1 MVSPPAAARGGR
13 AGRLQAGVVAARS
26 RSRDR
31 AAGPGRLQVNGEP
44 LGDGGASDGL
54 RLAPDLGPVMAG
66 PLLPEALYRDSPLST
81 RTAFCPAR
89 ARSRPKP

>member
-1 MVSPPAAARGGR
+1 MAVEL
-13 AGRLQAGVVAARS
+13 AGLQAGLAAAL
-26 RSRDR
+26 DPVPVIALR
-31 AAGPGRLQVNGEP
+31 ARERLQVNGEP

-66 PLLPEALYRDSPLST
+66 PLLPEALYRDPPLST